1 MLHRALDVK
10 PGRVMRASKPAHGY
24 TLDTGVLIALERRK
38 RLVAEM
44 LRQAALE
51 GRALHIPSA
60 VIAEF
65 WRGPQ
70 RPEVAALVQRTT
82 VTDSLERSK
91 RAGLALAKTGKGP
104 SVVDALVAALAAELG
119 DAVLTSDPDDLA
131 MLAAEFPGLRVLAI

>member
-1 MLHRALDVK
+1 
-10 PGRVMRASKPAHGY
+10 MRAASKVAHGY

-44 LRQAALE
+44 LRQAALD
-51 GRALHIPSA
+51 GRPLHIPSA

-70 RPEVAALVQRTT
+70 RPELAALVQRVT
-82 VTDSLERSK
+82 VPDSLERSK
-91 RAGLALAKTGKGP
+91 RAGLALARAGKGP

-119 DAVLTSDPDDLA
+119 DVVVTSDPDDLG
-131 MLAAEFPGLRVLAI
+131 MLATHFAGLRVLAI